1 MIQLSRACV
10 RQFRAALKKVG
21 AGKNQR
27 PIVEVVASH
36 ADLRLRGVMPDVTIE
51 LKLPGSSQ
59 EESIRIPFEALADFE
74 AKSDATVTLVKSPGG
89 MVASW
94 DDGRIPQRK
103 SYTLAESAN
112 EQLTVPEVDWSTAA
126 VVPGLVQA
134 LGHAKQCLATD
145 NVRYATDKIQLQ
157 GERGTIN
164 ATDGRQALIQSG
176 FAFPWKEDLLIP
188 GLELFACRELLPDLP
203 ATVAKGKNRI
213 AIQVGDWTIYLVFD
227 TQGRFPDIG
236 AVVPHLTAS
245 ASTLRLRQMTPIS

>member
-1 MIQLSRACV
+1 MIQLTRTCV
-10 RQFRAALKKVG
+10 RQFRAALKKAG

-103 SYTLAESAN
+103 SYTLAKPAN
-112 EQLTVPEVDWSTAA
+112 EQLTVPEVDWSTAM

-176 FAFPWKEDLLIP
+176 FVFPWKEDLLIP
-188 GLELFACRELLPDLP
+188 GLDLFACRELLTDLP

-227 TQGRFPDIG
+227 TQGRFPDLG
-236 AVVPHLTAS
+236 AVIPKLTPAP
-245 ASTLRLRQMTPIS
+245 RRCV